1 MPDRP
6 EELMEEEKL
15 DRIVEE
21 LEELMLDA
29 LLSILEKLKERIVRS
44 RRLARAQH
52 NSRPYF

>member
-44 RRLARAQH
+44 RRL
-52 NSRPYF
+52 

>member
-29 LLSILEKLKERIVRS
+29 LLSILEKLQERIVRS